1 MRIGLIVAALLAGFL
16 CGARPS
22 AADQVLL
29 SDGSVL
35 MGTVLTLADG
45 NIHLDTAFG
54 GELAVPWEHVTGI
67 STETALVVQ
76 LQSGEKV
83 AGVLNATDGQQFVHA
98 AEGGEVSVILA
109 EVVGIG
115 PEGQEPA
122 PPETAP
128 ADVEASPAPKDLWK
142 GRAELGV
149 NGQTGNKDR
158 IDVRGG
164 IDLNRNTDM
173 RRLNLYLKGQYAETN
188 DLRSANEVMGGARLE
203 VDFSKRT
210 YVFAKI
216 DLEYDEFEDLD
227 LRATLTTGMG
237 HFFIEREKLE
247 LKGWIGAGYEYE
259 DFDKV
264 EGPAIPDT
272 ANFEAALREAIRLAL
287 VQRFEDIE
295 DDETQSDIVA
305 EAGYAFR
312 WDLKQNFRFK
322 HGLTYYPKVSDSFME
337 FRIAADTAL
346 EFPLGKDPD
355 WTLRTGIRHEYDSS
369 PQEGVDT
376 LDTTYYL
383 NLGYN
388 F

>member
-1 MRIGLIVAALLAGFL
+1 MRFYMVLLAVFAGFI
-16 CGARPS
+16 CGTRP
-22 AADQVLL
+22 AVADQLQL
-29 SDGSVL
+29 KDGSVL
-35 MGTVLTLADG
+35 MGSLVRLAEG
-45 NIHLDTAFG
+45 KIHLETAFG
-54 GELAVPWEHVTGI
+54 GELAIPWEQVTGI
-67 STETALVVQ
+67 STDTAFIVR
-76 LQSGEKV
+76 LQSGV
-83 AGVLNATDGQQFVHA
+83 QAVGVLNATDGQHFVHA
-98 AEGGEVSVILA
+98 AEGGEVPIILA
-109 EVVGIG
+109 EVADIG
-115 PEGQEPA
+115 PEGQDPV
-122 PPETAP
+122 PPEVVP
-128 ADVEASPAPKDLWK
+128 EEAAPAPKATWK

-149 NGQTGNKDR
+149 NGQAGNKDR
-158 IDVRGG
+158 IDIRGG
-164 IDLNRNTDM
+164 IDVNRNTEM

-203 VDFSKRT
+203 LDFSART
-210 YVFAKI
+210 YVFGKV

-259 DFDKV
+259 IFDQVK
-264 EGPAIPDT
+264 GPAIPAS
-272 ANFEAALREAIRLAL
+272 ANFDAALREAIRLAL
-287 VQRFEDIE
+287 VQRLQGV
-295 DDETQSDIVA
+295 DDDATRSNIVA

-312 WDLKQNFRFK
+312 WDVKQNFRFK

-337 FRIAADTAL
+337 YRIAADTAL

-355 WTLRTGIRHEYDSS
+355 WTLRTGVRHEYDSS
-369 PQEGVDT
+369 PQAGVET